1 MAETTE
7 NTSVTDSHRIVEE
20 CLEFARLSGANVV
33 QIDRME
39 RRVTPRMFFRHQ
51 LRYCARAMFSEDD
64 TKPAHLLDIS
74 LGGIGLRCSEALT
87 QGTVIHVRL
96 PLLDG
101 TTAWVKGRVMYCN
114 PDEEVYRVGI
124 AFIFDQD

>member
-1 MAETTE
+1 MPKTTE
-7 NTSVTDSHRIVEE
+7 NTSVTDSRRIVEE
-20 CLEFARLSGANVV
+20 CLEFARHSGANVV

-39 RRVTPRMFFRHQ
+39 RRVTPRTFFRHQ
-51 LRYCARAMFSEDD
+51 LRYCARAMFCEDD

-74 LGGIGLRCSEALT
+74 LGGIGIRCSEALT

-101 TTAWVKGRVMYCN
+101 TTAWVKGRVIYCS